1 MGSAVGCTIMSPV
14 SPGCG
19 CVSTI
24 TGWCMLQDDDDVIN
38 NKTMVQYP
46 QDSGTLVPS
55 RDLVDGTVLTND
67 TGTLVANS
75 EAGTMLELQSDLG
88 TMVINS
94 DAEEEPTMKSKLMLW
109 KEVALIEHFHIALN
123 LLLSGMESLSLKD
136 EGATFL

>member
-1 MGSAVGCTIMSPV
+1 MF
-14 SPGCG
+14 
-19 CVSTI
+19 
-24 TGWCMLQDDDDVIN
+24 QDDDDIVN

-94 DAEEEPTMKSKLMLW
+94 DTEEEATMKSKLVPW
-109 KEVALIEHFHIALN
+109 QHVPPIQTSDALKVVVFVLEILAP
-123 LLLSGMESLSLKD
+123 
-136 EGATFL
+136 

>member
-1 MGSAVGCTIMSPV
+1 
-14 SPGCG
+14 
-19 CVSTI
+19 
-24 TGWCMLQDDDDVIN
+24 LQDEDDVLN

-55 RDLVDGTVLTND
+55 RDLVDGTVLPND

-94 DAEEEPTMKSKLMLW
+94 DTEEEPTMKSNFRLW
-109 KEVALIEHFHIALN
+109 KEVLLIKTLHI
-123 LLLSGMESLSLKD
+123 
-136 EGATFL
+136 FLFGV

>member
-1 MGSAVGCTIMSPV
+1 VFHLDLIYATAENF
-14 SPGCG
+14 
-19 CVSTI
+19 T
-24 TGWCMLQDDDDVIN
+24 LQDEDDILN

-55 RDLVDGTVLTND
+55 RDLVDGTVLPND

-94 DAEEEPTMKSKLMLW
+94 DTEEEPTMKSKLRLW
-109 KEVALIEHFHIALN
+109 KEIPWIKTLHRNMKFLYG
-123 LLLSGMESLSLKD
+123 GMS
-136 EGATFL
+136 

>member
-1 MGSAVGCTIMSPV
+1 MEFHDVRSIQWVEQGAYHNVPCFIWMWTHKNTTTGCYMF
-14 SPGCG
+14 
-19 CVSTI
+19 
-24 TGWCMLQDDDDVIN
+24 QDDDDIVN

-55 RDLVDGTVLTND
+55 RDLVDGTVLAND

-94 DAEEEPTMKSKLMLW
+94 DAEEEPTMKSKLM
-109 KEVALIEHFHIALN
+109 F
-123 LLLSGMESLSLKD
+123 
-136 EGATFL
+136 

>member
-1 MGSAVGCTIMSPV
+1 MF
-14 SPGCG
+14 
-19 CVSTI
+19 
-24 TGWCMLQDDDDVIN
+24 QDDDDIVN

-94 DAEEEPTMKSKLMLW
+94 DTEEEATMKSKLVPW
-109 KEVALIEHFHIALN
+109 QHVPPPPPHSNF
-123 LLLSGMESLSLKD
+123 
-136 EGATFL
+136 

>member
-1 MGSAVGCTIMSPV
+1 MSKMDGVPCCQEYSVGSAVGHTIMSCC
-14 SPGCG
+14 SCGFG
-19 CVSTI
+19 CVNTA
-24 TGWCMLQDDDDVIN
+24 TGCCMFQDDDDIIN

-55 RDLVDGTVLTND
+55 RDIVDGTVLPND

-94 DAEEEPTMKSKLMLW
+94 DAEEEPTMKSKLML
-109 KEVALIEHFHIALN
+109 
-123 LLLSGMESLSLKD
+123 
-136 EGATFL
+136 

>member
-1 MGSAVGCTIMSPV
+1 MGRAVGRTIMSRV
-14 SPGCG
+14 SSECG
-19 CVSTI
+19 GVDTTTRC
-24 TGWCMLQDDDDVIN
+24 CMFQDDDDIIN

-94 DAEEEPTMKSKLMLW
+94 DAEEEPTMKSKLML
-109 KEVALIEHFHIALN
+109 
-123 LLLSGMESLSLKD
+123 
-136 EGATFL
+136 